1 MKETDRYTS
10 RLASENTWIGEWKG
24 DAFDGQ
30 KVRVSPDGMFT
41 FGGSPLNE
49 AGGDMWIDLNNS
61 DVDFAIGDAHTIG
74 PYTYSP
80 KPDKVA
86 FTSGTSV
93 ERLSD
98 YNIKWA
104 TNGH

>member
-1 MKETDRYTS
+1 
-10 RLASENTWIGEWKG
+10 
-24 DAFDGQ
+24 
-30 KVRVSPDGMFT
+30 
-41 FGGSPLNE
+41 
-49 AGGDMWIDLNNS
+49 MWIDLNNS

-104 TNGH
+104 TNGHWSEVKINMFKNYFYLSC